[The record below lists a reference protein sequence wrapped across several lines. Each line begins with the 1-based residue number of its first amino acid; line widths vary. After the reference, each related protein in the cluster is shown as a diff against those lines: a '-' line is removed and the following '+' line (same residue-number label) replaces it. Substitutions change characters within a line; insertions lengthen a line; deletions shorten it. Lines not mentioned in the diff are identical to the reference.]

1 MYPNLTKFIRMVVS
15 VGAAVVLTLAVAA
28 AAARAQGETEPE
40 NAIEVF
46 NQAQDIHEKGDLA
59 SAIKLYE
66 KALKILPN
74 FPEAEYQRG
83 IAYLALGKNVETEA
97 AFRRAFELRPD
108 WSLAE
113 TALGSLLVQK
123 GDHSEAEK
131 LLSHVL
137 ENDPQNPPALIAMAD
152 LRLQTGVSPAILREL
167 LTKIAPLTGKA
178 NPTASLWTARAALES
193 ALNISRDAKASLANA
208 LAIDSKNR
216 NALFQLADLAI
227 AEGDIVRANELLKRL
242 DDGSPPSDRL
252 RLLRASARAFD
263 GDYDAAIAQLDAI
276 TGPDPGAKQLRRRI
290 AAIRSTDP
298 AELEKELS
306 GDAKN
311 ALLLGRLCV
320 LYRKDD
326 PVKALAYCRRASE
339 AEPANINHAIGFGA
353 ALVQAKEF
361 ESAAGILKKIVDIAP
376 DNATVRA
383 NLGAALFQLKRYA
396 EAAEQFRWLTAA
408 QPRSAGA
415 YLFLGI
421 VHDELGEYMDAAANY
436 QQYLR
441 LADPVENKVDIDKVN
456 LRMPQIEKL
465 IKEGK
470 GKKK

>member
-1 MYPNLTKFIRMVVS
+1 MYPNLAKFLRTAVS
-15 VGAAVVLTLAVAA
+15 LGAAVFLTLSVATSAV
-28 AAARAQGETEPE
+28 RAQGDAEPE
-40 NAIEVF
+40 NAIEIF

-59 SAIKLYE
+59 GAIKLYE
-66 KALKILPN
+66 KALKILPE

-83 IAYLALGKNVETEA
+83 IAYLALGKTGDAEI
-97 AFRRAFELRPD
+97 AFRRAVELRPD
-108 WSLAE
+108 WSLAQMS
-113 TALGSLLVQK
+113 LGSLLVQK
-123 GDHSEAEK
+123 GDHSEGEK
-131 LLSHVL
+131 LLAQVL

-152 LRLQTGVSPAILREL
+152 LRMRTGASPAMLREL
-167 LTKIAPLTGKA
+167 LSKIAPLTGKA

-193 ALNISRDAKASLANA
+193 SLKIRNDAKASLEKA
-208 LAIDSKNR
+208 LAIDPKNR
-216 NALFQLADLAI
+216 NALFQMANLAV
-227 AEGDIVRANELLKRL
+227 AEGDIVKTKDLLRRL
-242 DDGSPPSDRL
+242 DAASPPSDAL
-252 RLLRASARAFD
+252 SLLRANILAFD

-276 TGPDPGAKQLRRRI
+276 TAPDADAKQLRKRI

-298 AELEKELS
+298 AELEKELAD
-306 GDAKN
+306 DAKN

-320 LYRKDD
+320 LYRKDQ
-326 PVKALAYCRRASE
+326 PAKALAYCRRASE

-361 ESAAGILKKIVDIAP
+361 ESAAGILRKIIDIAP

-383 NLGAALFQLKRYA
+383 NLGTALFQLKRYA
-396 EAAEQFRWLTAA
+396 EAAEQFRWLTTA

-441 LADPVENKVDIDKVN
+441 LADPDENKVDIDKVN
-456 LRMPQIEKL
+456 LRMPQIQKL